1 MKYFWGLLSSI
12 TFGLIPLF
20 SLPILNGGF
29 MEAPSIL
36 FWRFLIGAIMILII
50 ALCMGKR
57 LVYRIKD
64 LWHIFLFGLL
74 YALTAIGL
82 FYAYRYIESGICT
95 TMNFTYPIFV
105 CLLMMIF
112 YKEKLTIKVF
122 VSLILSLIGVGLL
135 NWSTGKVEAMGLWF
149 VFLSVI
155 CYAVY
160 IILLNKLQV
169 RHIHTFILTAYVL
182 FISSLV
188 VLVLAFLTPQGL
200 QPIQNMNVFWN
211 IIGLVVVATIISNIS
226 LVLSAQQAG
235 STNTAILG
243 AAEPLTAVLV
253 GVIYFHESIN
263 FHAILGIILIVGSV
277 CLVIWQPKSKVT
289 SNISSFSQKETFSKS
304 L

>member
-20 SLPILNGGF
+20 SIPILNSGS
-29 MEAPSIL
+29 MEAPSLL
-36 FWRFLIGAIMILII
+36 FWRFLFGAILILII

-57 LVYRIKD
+57 LVYRKKD
-64 LWHIFLFGLL
+64 LIHILIFGLL
-74 YALTAIGL
+74 YSLTAIGL

-112 YKEKLTIKVF
+112 YKEKLTFKVF
-122 VSLILSLIGVGLL
+122 ASLILSLFGVGLL
-135 NWSTGKVEAMGLWF
+135 NWSSGKVETIGFCF

-169 RHIHTFILTAYVL
+169 QHIHTFILTAYVL
-182 FISSLV
+182 FVSSII
-188 VLVLAFLTPQGL
+188 VLILALCTPKGL
-200 QPIQNMNVFWN
+200 QPIQDAHIFWN
-211 IIGLVVVATIISNIS
+211 IMGLVIVATIISNIA

-253 GVIYFHESIN
+253 GFFCFHESIN
-263 FHAILGIILIVGSV
+263 IYSLLGIALIIGSV
-277 CLVIWQPKSKVT
+277 IMVIWQPKTK
-289 SNISSFSQKETFSKS
+289 ISEKYDSTT
-304 L
+304 